1 MAHRCK
7 SISGQKV
14 ILEPGDRIIPG
25 CELIDGSAFIKGDEI
40 GSCLISDDIQSET
53 KAECLSAGGTWII
66 TCEGGIEVFS
76 PLFFDEGDMCAYAGG
91 NGCSVLWPDVGNDLF
106 QYDEGESVPIG
117 TTIHSGCVK
126 YSDGEIQYAPPP
138 FTTDRESVACAG
150 PPIVEG
156 SSDGDGEDK
165 GFCVGSGTV
174 NLPTEE
180 EKNWLTKLTNLEIP
194 DLEAWMLSGFT
205 AKIQE
210 MMGKLNQVLGKLSAE
225 VDKIMAKV
233 VIDDECS
240 DDMKEAIGKFLAVM
254 KKLMALMPVLKKIIT
269 VIKIIRKVIKLVR
282 KILKWTPPFVVPII
296 EALMKVLN
304 IMGLVDMCVSLLIKT
319 VGRFTTI
326 IPVLQVQLMSILAMC
341 AAQAGDP
348 LPDNKEDCEAA
359 GGIWIDP
366 QDLKDLQ
373 DMYDKISLEDFDIDE
388 DESIGFCSITEHLD
402 KKSCE
407 EAGGTWTDLD
417 VDTNFDDVD
426 TTALTNELANQMEE
440 LNRCFAN
447 PILQDYLKEL

>member
-7 SISGQKV
+7 SIAGQKV
-14 ILEPGDRIIPG
+14 TLGAGDKLIPG
-25 CELIDGSAFIKGDEI
+25 CELIDGSAFINGDEI
-40 GSCLISDDIQSET
+40 GSCSIDGKDT
-53 KAECLSAGGTWII
+53 KEECESADGTWTVI
-66 TCEGGIEVFS
+66 CEGGIEVFA
-76 PLFFDEGDMCAYAGG
+76 PIIIGEDDMCAYAGAG
-91 NGCSVLWPDVGNDLF
+91 GATVIWPDVGNDLF
-106 QYDEGESVPIG
+106 QFDPEETVPVGTQIHAGQVNDGGTWYGAPHIVENEGAI
-117 TTIHSGCVK
+117 
-126 YSDGEIQYAPPP
+126 
-138 FTTDRESVACAG
+138 AG
-150 PPIVEG
+150 PDPTTA
-156 SSDGDGEDK
+156 SDPGEDEDK
-165 GFCVGSGTV
+165 GFCVGAGTV

-180 EKNWLTKLTNLEIP
+180 EENWLAKLANLEIP

-205 AKIQE
+205 ATIQE
-210 MMGKLNQVLGKLSAE
+210 MMGKLNQVLGKLSAQ
-225 VDKIMAKV
+225 VDKIMSKA
-233 VIDDECS
+233 VIDPEDVCTPPV
-240 DDMKEAIGKFLAVM
+240 KQAIKNMLDVM
-254 KKLMALMPVLKKIIT
+254 KWIMEMMVIIKEIIK

-326 IPVLQVQLMSILAMC
+326 IPVLQAQLMSILAMC

-348 LPDNKEDCEAA
+348 FPDNKEACEAA
-359 GGIWIDP
+359 GGTWIDP

-373 DMYDKISLEDFDIDE
+373 DMYDTISSEDFGIDD

-407 EAGGTWTDLD
+407 SAGGNWTDLD
-417 VDTNFDDVD
+417 VDTDFDEVD

-440 LNRCFAN
+440 LNRCFAS
-447 PILQDYLKEL
+447 PILQDYLREL